1 MPRLSCASVVDDDP
15 GWVIDDVRDG
25 DIAIVMRLAVCDG
38 AAAEADRGLEKRQVL
53 GWDDLSS
60 VLHDLIVRRAEAP
73 KERGYTWVHT

>member
-1 MPRLSCASVVDDDP
+1 MPRLRCASVVDGDP

-25 DIAIVMRLAVCDG
+25 DIAVVIWLAVRDG

-53 GWDDLSS
+53 GWDDLGS